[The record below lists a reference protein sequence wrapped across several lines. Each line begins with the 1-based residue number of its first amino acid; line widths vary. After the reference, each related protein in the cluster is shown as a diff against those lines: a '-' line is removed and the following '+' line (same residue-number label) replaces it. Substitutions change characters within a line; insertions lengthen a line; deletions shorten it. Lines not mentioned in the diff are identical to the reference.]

1 MNRPEFFRG
10 WAPLFTLA
18 ALALTPVG
26 CGKAG
31 MASVSGTVTYQGKP
45 VPKGVITFVATD
57 PEGRNATGQLDQNG
71 KYKLQTEDPGDGAL
85 VGNYDVTIYAHDEV
99 ILDYKPKVP
108 VEPKILSPTKY
119 ESPKTSGLKKQVKS
133 GTNTFD
139 FELTD

>member
-1 MNRPEFFRG
+1 MNRSEFCRG
-10 WAPLFTLA
+10 GVCLVMLA

-31 MASVSGTVTYQGKP
+31 MSSVSGTVTYNGKP
-45 VPKGVITFVATD
+45 VPKGVITFVAGS

-71 KYKLQTEDPGDGAL
+71 KYRLQTEEPGDGAQ

-108 VEPKILSPTKY
+108 VEPKILAPTKY
-119 ESPKTSGLKKQVKS
+119 ESPKTSGLKREVKS
-133 GTNTFD
+133 GANTFD